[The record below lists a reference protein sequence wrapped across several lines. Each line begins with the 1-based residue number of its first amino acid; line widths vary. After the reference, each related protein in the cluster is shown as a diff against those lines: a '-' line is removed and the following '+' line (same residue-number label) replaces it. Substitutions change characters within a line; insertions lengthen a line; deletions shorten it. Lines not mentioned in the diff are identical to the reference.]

1 MKILLGKC
9 GLQNE
14 QLRKTTTT
22 REDDQPVVKVSS
34 GILWNMGTRVNRSES
49 KKRVP
54 ILIMLFPWTEN
65 PPYSE
70 KKNTS
75 HYTFGWTRMA
85 SSLICAKK
93 INPLAWVRWWGSIQN
108 RPRSIKPSRKR
119 HKNPKTRRMARDINK
134 VKVNN
139 WRKRGTLIECR
150 CQRDCEWTNAR
161 VAVPWPPLGR
171 GRMWAVYRDEW
182 IKF

>member
-70 KKNTS
+70 KK
-75 HYTFGWTRMA
+75 HK
-85 SSLICAKK
+85 SLYIWL
-93 INPLAWVRWWGSIQN
+93 NQN
-108 RPRSIKPSRKR
+108 GI
-119 HKNPKTRRMARDINK
+119 
-134 VKVNN
+134 
-139 WRKRGTLIECR
+139 
-150 CQRDCEWTNAR
+150 
-161 VAVPWPPLGR
+161 
-171 GRMWAVYRDEW
+171 
-182 IKF
+182 